1 MSASVSDTA
10 ERRLFET
17 GGDGVPAAMFAAPD
31 GGERP
36 AGPLRPVA
44 ADVRPLAARRRSW
57 PRLAAKALPALGR
70 ACREAASLEMARGTA
85 FCFVPV
91 ALMAGG
97 LSYFFVP
104 FEPPLW
110 ALAAAAALPLAMAL
124 VLGRWPALR
133 IAFAALFCIALGAL
147 LAKAETL
154 RAGTS
159 MLGSEISTR
168 LTGRIV
174 SIDHLAT
181 GRVRLLIDVAATD
194 RPKLRYA
201 PDRVR
206 VSARNIPADMTAG
219 DVVTGV
225 VRLLPPLGP
234 TRPGGYD
241 FAFESYFDGI
251 GAVGFFLT
259 EPEAAGAP
267 EPPSWS
273 ERFAAGVENARAGLA
288 VRIRSRIGGPEG
300 EIAAALV
307 AGVRAGIP
315 EEVNESLRRTGLAH
329 ILSISGLHMALVA
342 AWIMGAMRLGFASF
356 QGFAV
361 RHPVRKYAA
370 LLALLALA
378 AYLFISGYQVAAQRS
393 FIMIAIMLVAVLF
406 DRAALTMRNLALAA
420 IVIVA
425 LSPHEAAGPSFQMS
439 FAATAALVGA
449 YATWSERKR
458 RRAPSSAGMPVVPR
472 TVRTA
477 ALYVG
482 GLAAT
487 SLLAGAATT
496 IFGAYHFQRVSPL
509 GLVANLAAMPVVS
522 LLVMPF
528 AVLGVV
534 LMPLGLDWLA
544 FSVMGRGLSL
554 VIAISDWFSA
564 RSPLD
569 AIGIMT
575 PAAAILLSIAL
586 ILASLLTTWLRAA
599 ALPFAIAGL
608 ALCLDPVRPEIL
620 VSEDA
625 RLVAIRGDDGILYVN
640 RKRPNGFTIEDW
652 QRAVVAEQVAR
663 PIPVKDDTTPIS
675 GNRFAETLLERGFRC
690 STFGCAALSGGVILT
705 TADADFA
712 RSMCGK
718 AEVIVLDDPTADRPC
733 AGTPTLVVT
742 RRDLARRGSAMI
754 FGKSPPA
761 GSDPGFGGMSSS
773 GEWNAQGLTNA
784 AGTKPVHA
792 IRFAISPPYRPWH
805 AHRRFSREARGL
817 APWKPDS
824 AKPDEKR

>member
-1 MSASVSDTA
+1 MSASIPDVA

-17 GGDGVPAAMFAAPD
+17 GGDGVPATMFAAPD
-31 GGERP
+31 EGR
-36 AGPLRPVA
+36 RRA
-44 ADVRPLAARRRSW
+44 ADALPPAARRPW
-57 PRLAAKALPALGR
+57 PGLVAKALPELGR

-91 ALMAGG
+91 MLMTGA
-97 LSYFFVP
+97 LSYFFAP
-104 FEPPLW
+104 FEPPFW
-110 ALAAAAALPLAMAL
+110 MLAAAAAVPLAVAL
-124 VLGRWPALR
+124 VLGSWPALR

-181 GRVRLLIDVAATD
+181 GRVRLLVDVAATD

-206 VSARNIPADMTAG
+206 VSARDIPPDMAAG

-259 EPEAAGAP
+259 EPEAAGASQ
-267 EPPSWS
+267 PPSWS

-288 VRIRSRIGGPEG
+288 ARIRSRIEGPEG

-315 EEVNESLRRTGLAH
+315 EAVNESLRRTGLAH

-342 AWIMGAMRLGFASF
+342 AWIMGAMRLGFACF

-370 LLALLALA
+370 AVALLALA
-378 AYLFISGYQVAAQRS
+378 AYLFVSGYQVAAQRS

-420 IVIVA
+420 IVIVT

-439 FAATAALVGA
+439 FAATAALIGA
-449 YATWSERKR
+449 YAAWSERKR
-458 RRAPSSAGMPVVPR
+458 RRAPSSAGMPILPR

-487 SLLAGAATT
+487 SLLAGAATA

-569 AIGIMT
+569 AVGIMT
-575 PAAAILLSIAL
+575 PGAAMLLSVAL
-586 ILASLLTTWLRAA
+586 VLASLLTTWLRVV
-599 ALPFAIAGL
+599 ALPFAVVGL
-608 ALCLDPVRPEIL
+608 ALCLYPVQPEIL

-625 RLVAIRGDDGILYVN
+625 RLVAFRSDDGILYVN
-640 RKRPNGFTIEDW
+640 RKRPNGFTIENW
-652 QRAVVAEQVAR
+652 QRAAVADAIAR
-663 PIPVKDDTTPIS
+663 PILVKDDATPLS
-675 GNRFAETLLERGFRC
+675 GNRFAETLPERGFRC
-690 STFGCAALSGGVILT
+690 SAIGCAALSGSGVILT
-705 TADADFA
+705 TADADLA

-718 AEVIVLDDPTADRPC
+718 AGVIVLDDPTADRPC

-742 RRDLARRGSAMI
+742 RRDVALRGSAMI
-754 FGKSPPA
+754 FGKDTPA
-761 GSDPGFGGMSSS
+761 GSAPGFGGTSSS
-773 GEWNAQGLTNA
+773 GGWKAQGPTNA
-784 AGTKPVHA
+784 AGMTPFHA
-792 IRFAISPPYRPWH
+792 IRFAIAQPYRPWH

-824 AKPDEKR
+824 AKPDGKR